1 MTYPLNLSKSSDEL
15 KQLISENP
23 DLPIVVLVGGEAA
36 SDDWGYTYCA
46 DVHFSIDEILDC
58 TLPFGDDYVYN
69 DRDDFEDALSDYLA
83 DCEEYENL
91 SDEEF
96 QTLLDKE
103 LSKYEPYWKKVIA
116 IKGDN

>member
-1 MTYPLNLSKSSDEL
+1 MIHPLCLSKSSDEL
-15 KQLISENP
+15 KQLIAEYP
-23 DLPIVVLVGGEAA
+23 DLPIVVLVGRYAA
-36 SDDWGYTYCA
+36 LDDYGYTYCTQI
-46 DVHFSIDEILDC
+46 HFSIEEILDC

-69 DRDDFEDALSDYLA
+69 DRDDFENALSDYLA

-116 IKGDN
+116 ITGDN